1 MLHKKFAKLHSVSG
15 SEPNSQ
21 KIVMYS
27 EAYLTPH
34 RPHGDRF
41 SVCSWPACFS
51 QLTG

>member
-27 EAYLTPH
+27 AEYLISH
-34 RPHGDRF
+34 RPHGDQVLCLF
-41 SVCSWPACFS
+41 VASVFLSAD
-51 QLTG
+51 